1 MYINNIS
8 VNSRHGAPTV
18 LSRTALLTY
27 FYNNGK
33 YADPYEISA
42 VSIFRSADNF
52 YPSSVIGPDG
62 QILQSA
68 SSLVLMN
75 YSNSSARTSDESFN
89 TSNYSIAGSGIYR
102 IREGVYGVVL
112 DRELESTIF
121 NLSGSEPITNRVS
134 STGDLLDVWTVR
146 RVAGSNLD
154 TVINEFSLSEDRFYN
169 TTERV
174 LFRVSTRMSNRHIVL
189 GSKVDL
195 KFTNEFN
202 IENRNIDKSITNLFK
217 QSLITDPQIEIVK
230 ENTERNLQSRV
241 TVSSFSDTSSLCDVT
256 SDNTVIFNWDTEAL
270 KSHPQLIAGNL
281 GSITGIYNVR
291 LRFSVLNETFLSNVF
306 SFTVS

>member
-8 VNSRHGAPTV
+8 VNSRHNSPTV

-27 FYNNGK
+27 FYNNGR

-42 VSIFRSADNF
+42 VSIFRAADNF
-52 YPSSVIGPDG
+52 YPSSVVGPDG
-62 QILQSA
+62 QILQTA
-68 SSLVLMN
+68 SGLVLMN
-75 YSNSSARTSDESFN
+75 YSNSAARTDDTSFDS
-89 TSNYSIAGSGIYR
+89 SNYSTAASGIFR
-102 IREGVYGVVL
+102 IIEGVYAVVL
-112 DRELESTIF
+112 DRELPSTVF
-121 NLSGSEPITNRVS
+121 NLSGNEPINNRVS
-134 STGDLLDVWTVR
+134 STGDYIDVWTVR
-146 RVAGSNLD
+146 RVVGSNLD
-154 TVINEFSLSEDRFYN
+154 TTTNEFTLSEDRFYN
-169 TTERV
+169 TTEKI
-174 LFRVSTRMSNRHIVL
+174 LFRVSTRMSNRHLTL

-217 QSLITDPQIEIVK
+217 NSLILDPQIEIVK
-230 ENTERNLQSRV
+230 ENSERNIPSRV
-241 TVSSFSDTSSLCDVT
+241 VVSSFQDTSGLCDVT

-270 KSHPQLIAGNL
+270 RTHPELLAGNL

-291 LRFSVLNETFLSNVF
+291 IKFKVLDEVFLSNVF